1 MQVGRSDLYRHL
13 SLFDAH
19 LEVARSKLDQHLSGL
34 HQLVVFDVHRQDST
48 LDAGTDRKEFPGHIG
63 IISRF
68 MRLVVMKRASHL
80 QSSCNFPVQI
90 LAMDVLCYILS
101 VLRRIEGDAA
111 IPYGGLACFIPLAI
125 VS

>member
-1 MQVGRSDLYRHL
+1 MQVGHSDPTATSAFLTRI
-13 SLFDAH
+13 
-19 LEVARSKLDQHLSGL
+19 SKRAEQVGSPYGGTSGGL
-34 HQLVVFDVHRQDST
+34 DVHRQDST
-48 LDAGTDRKEFPGHIG
+48 LDAGTDRKEYPGHIG

-68 MRLVVMKRASHL
+68 MRLVVRKHASHL